1 MAENKLQKINVG
13 DQVIARVEN
22 LTKVGFTCPRD
33 YNFIN
38 AIKASMLVL
47 QELKDK
53 NGKPALEVCT
63 SASIATALFD
73 MAVKGLDAS
82 KKTCYFIARGDKMC
96 LHESYFGKAL
106 QVRRIYP
113 NFEPHPVIV
122 HEGDEFEYAIDPETG
137 YRKLVKHIQKIE
149 NLDKDFIGGY
159 IYIPTPDGK
168 QDLYIMSKKM
178 IMAAWSK
185 SSSRE
190 QLTHKTFPEKMAAK
204 TLVSSACNMI
214 INATPDLAYAANEN
228 DDMPNSDN
236 IDDQTYQEVPEP
248 AHIEE
253 APKPSSPAAQP
264 EKGPDQAVQ
273 EAPRAGRPRKS
284 AAPQPEPEPEPSPAQ
299 EQAVHAPEASED
311 DIPEF

>member
-13 DQVIARVEN
+13 DQVITRVEN
-22 LTKVGFTCPRD
+22 LTKVGFTCPKD
-33 YNFIN
+33 YNFVN

-63 SASIATALFD
+63 SASIATALFE

-82 KKTCYFIARGDKMC
+82 KKTCYFIVRGDKMC

-122 HEGDEFEYAIDPETG
+122 HEGDEFEYIIDPETG
-137 YRKLVKHIQKIE
+137 YRKLVKHVQKME
-149 NLDKDFIGGY
+149 NLDKDFVGGY
-159 IYIPTPDGK
+159 IYIPTADGK

-178 IMAAWSK
+178 ILAAWSK

-190 QLTHKTFPEKMAAK
+190 LGTHKTFPEKMAAK

-228 DDMPNSDN
+228 DDMQHTEDT
-236 IDDQTYQEVPEP
+236 IDDQDYQDMPEPSQIEPAPAPEQHPAEGDPEP
-248 AHIEE
+248 AQAADS
-253 APKPSSPAAQP
+253 APSGEQADARAPEPALA
-264 EKGPDQAVQ
+264 
-273 EAPRAGRPRKS
+273 
-284 AAPQPEPEPEPSPAQ
+284 AAPSARKAKSFAE
-299 EQAVHAPEASED
+299 
-311 DIPEF
+311 EF